1 MGWGVGRRDFLEEEA
16 NTIHHVTVQRNA
28 PGGVCVVCVCV
39 CVCILR
45 RGVPPGATGPPLL
58 LLPGMQGGGAEG
70 RLEGG

>member
-1 MGWGVGRRDFLEEEA
+1 MCGVC
-16 NTIHHVTVQRNA
+16 
-28 PGGVCVVCVCV
+28 GVCV
-39 CVCILR
+39 LR